1 MVKSDLFLVPDDDGS
16 LGKISPENS
25 FILSMKKEIKKI
37 KITNSLLRT
46 LEKDFENRMIRIQKK
61 LDETY
66 KKK

>member
-1 MVKSDLFLVPDDDGS
+1 MVKSDLFLVPDDDAS
-16 LGKISPENS
+16 LAKMPPENN
-25 FILSMKKEIKKI
+25 FIINMKKEIKKI
-37 KITNSLLRT
+37 KITNSLLKT